1 MNNITL
7 EDKAERS
14 KQITRTSTI
23 GIITNVFLSGF
34 KAAVGLITGS
44 LAIILDAVN
53 NLTDALSSV
62 ITIAGIK
69 LARKK
74 PDAKH
79 PFGHGRIEYFSA
91 IVISLIVLVTGA
103 TSLVE
108 SIKKIFEPTL
118 PEYSAAAIVIICVA
132 IVTKLLL
139 GRFVKKQGG
148 KYNSDALVASGADAL
163 FDAVISVATL
173 VGAIITMIWGVSID
187 GWLGALIAIFIIKAG
202 GEMLAAPLSQMIGA
216 RPDSEITKSIKQTVR
231 EIPGVMGAYDLI
243 LHNYGPDSAIASIHI
258 EISDTLSAREIHVL
272 SKEIQKTLF
281 DKYNIFATVGIYA
294 VHEADDE
301 MGKLR
306 TTLKE
311 MMLSHQGVIGFH
323 GLFVSDYP
331 EREEISEHY
340 VSFDVLIDFSAG
352 DHDSLRSVLVE
363 DVHKVLP
370 NHKVSINFDTDFSD

>member
-118 PEYSAAAIVIICVA
+118 PKYSAAAIVIICVA

-139 GRFVKKQGG
+139 GRFVKK
-148 KYNSDALVASGADAL
+148 
-163 FDAVISVATL
+163 
-173 VGAIITMIWGVSID
+173 
-187 GWLGALIAIFIIKAG
+187 
-202 GEMLAAPLSQMIGA
+202 
-216 RPDSEITKSIKQTVR
+216 
-231 EIPGVMGAYDLI
+231 
-243 LHNYGPDSAIASIHI
+243 
-258 EISDTLSAREIHVL
+258 
-272 SKEIQKTLF
+272 
-281 DKYNIFATVGIYA
+281 
-294 VHEADDE
+294 
-301 MGKLR
+301 
-306 TTLKE
+306 
-311 MMLSHQGVIGFH
+311 
-323 GLFVSDYP
+323 
-331 EREEISEHY
+331 
-340 VSFDVLIDFSAG
+340 
-352 DHDSLRSVLVE
+352 
-363 DVHKVLP
+363 
-370 NHKVSINFDTDFSD
+370 

>member
-139 GRFVKKQGG
+139 GRFVKKQGE
-148 KYNSDALVASGADAL
+148 KYNMLNINDISAFKPTITGFPTEKSEKIYNSLVDPAYGKDEKY
-163 FDAVISVATL
+163 
-173 VGAIITMIWGVSID
+173 MI
-187 GWLGALIAIFIIKAG
+187 LLNKT
-202 GEMLAAPLSQMIGA
+202 SQHN
-216 RPDSEITKSIKQTVR
+216 SIK
-231 EIPGVMGAYDLI
+231 
-243 LHNYGPDSAIASIHI
+243 
-258 EISDTLSAREIHVL
+258 
-272 SKEIQKTLF
+272 
-281 DKYNIFATVGIYA
+281 
-294 VHEADDE
+294 
-301 MGKLR
+301 
-306 TTLKE
+306 
-311 MMLSHQGVIGFH
+311 
-323 GLFVSDYP
+323 
-331 EREEISEHY
+331 
-340 VSFDVLIDFSAG
+340 
-352 DHDSLRSVLVE
+352 
-363 DVHKVLP
+363 
-370 NHKVSINFDTDFSD
+370 